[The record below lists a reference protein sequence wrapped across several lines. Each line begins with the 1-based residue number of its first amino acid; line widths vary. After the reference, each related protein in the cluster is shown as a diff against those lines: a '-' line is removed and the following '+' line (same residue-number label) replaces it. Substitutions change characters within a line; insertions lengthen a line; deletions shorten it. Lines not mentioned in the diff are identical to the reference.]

1 MGYTFRIPYIC
12 RTSVSPGQSAGRVIS
27 SRKNYDAGLRP
38 FQLLRLCLSTTNFN
52 LSAAIPFLST
62 TNSILSTTFPFLS
75 AANRFLSARRQVSTS
90 LPART
95 RIAPRP
101 FLLLDQQRIFFYQ
114 KRPPAVSGGLSC
126 DIQIRVSFLWGS
138 SISFLMTSFKSSQ
151 LLSSH
156 RGTSERYAA
165 RQIRCADTGAVKK
178 TKKMP
183 KMSLMLK

>member
-95 RIAPRP
+95 RIAP
-101 FLLLDQQRIFFYQ
+101 
-114 KRPPAVSGGLSC
+114 A
-126 DIQIRVSFLWGS
+126 SFSRSIS
-138 SISFLMTSFKSSQ
+138 SISSSIKKDRR
-151 LLSSH
+151 LFP
-156 RGTSERYAA
+156 
-165 RQIRCADTGAVKK
+165 AVF
-178 TKKMP
+178 P
-183 KMSLMLK
+183 AIFRSGFRFCGDLQYPF